1 MATFEGE
8 QRTLIHSAQIVV
20 QSLTT
25 TGYGQD
31 APWGSPYMGVLMM
44 TIQATGIAYLF
55 LALPAL
61 AGPWIE
67 NAIQPDAPETT
78 DAVEGHIV
86 ITGYSPLAATLVEEL
101 ESRGIEYVIVEPDE
115 DRARDLDNED
125 RPVVA
130 GDPGS
135 VETLDNAY
143 LETASAMIVDATEE
157 LNIDAVLSATEL
169 TDDCN
174 IISIVEAPTLA
185 SYLRHAG
192 ADRVLTPRHR
202 LGKSLADKA
211 LNTITTDLDD
221 AVTVGEDIE
230 TVELPVQRG
239 SDLHG
244 QRLGTSRI
252 TDRPGVHLLG
262 AWVRGDFVTPVAPD
276 TYIDESTVLLLA
288 GDPAELREIE
298 GMTRSGTHSPTH
310 GTTIVAGLDI
320 AGSTAK
326 GILERAGL
334 TTVGIDTE
342 DGEEVD
348 IVGSATDDR
357 TLYRANIEA
366 ANTLIVTS
374 DDDRESMLATLVA
387 KDLNPDIEVIV
398 GANETETTGN
408 IYRAGADYVLSFSK
422 VAGRMLA
429 LDLFD
434 DQAMALD
441 EEVTLTGTTAP
452 ELVGQSPDDTDIR
465 ERTGT
470 MLVGIERDEDV
481 ITELNEGVTI
491 AEDDTLIVAGTTES
505 IDAFEA
511 EYGE

>member
-20 QSLTT
+20 QSLT

-262 AWVRGDFVTPVAPD
+262 AW
-276 TYIDESTVLLLA
+276 S
-288 GDPAELREIE
+288 
-298 GMTRSGTHSPTH
+298 
-310 GTTIVAGLDI
+310 
-320 AGSTAK
+320 
-326 GILERAGL
+326 
-334 TTVGIDTE
+334 
-342 DGEEVD
+342 
-348 IVGSATDDR
+348 
-357 TLYRANIEA
+357 EA
-366 ANTLIVTS
+366 IS
-374 DDDRESMLATLVA
+374 
-387 KDLNPDIEVIV
+387 
-398 GANETETTGN
+398 
-408 IYRAGADYVLSFSK
+408 
-422 VAGRMLA
+422 
-429 LDLFD
+429 
-434 DQAMALD
+434 
-441 EEVTLTGTTAP
+441 
-452 ELVGQSPDDTDIR
+452 
-465 ERTGT
+465 
-470 MLVGIERDEDV
+470 
-481 ITELNEGVTI
+481 
-491 AEDDTLIVAGTTES
+491 
-505 IDAFEA
+505 
-511 EYGE
+511 

>member
-1 MATFEGE
+1 M
-8 QRTLIHSAQIVV
+8 
-20 QSLTT
+20 
-25 TGYGQD
+25 
-31 APWGSPYMGVLMM
+31 
-44 TIQATGIAYLF
+44 
-55 LALPAL
+55 
-61 AGPWIE
+61 
-67 NAIQPDAPETT
+67 
-78 DAVEGHIV
+78 
-86 ITGYSPLAATLVEEL
+86 
-101 ESRGIEYVIVEPDE
+101 
-115 DRARDLDNED
+115 
-125 RPVVA
+125 
-130 GDPGS
+130 
-135 VETLDNAY
+135 
-143 LETASAMIVDATEE
+143 
-157 LNIDAVLSATEL
+157 
-169 TDDCN
+169 
-174 IISIVEAPTLA
+174 
-185 SYLRHAG
+185 
-192 ADRVLTPRHR
+192 
-202 LGKSLADKA
+202 
-211 LNTITTDLDD
+211 
-221 AVTVGEDIE
+221 
-230 TVELPVQRG
+230 
-239 SDLHG
+239 
-244 QRLGTSRI
+244 
-252 TDRPGVHLLG
+252 
-262 AWVRGDFVTPVAPD
+262 TPVAPD

-298 GMTRSGTHSPTH
+298 GMTRSGTHSPTR

-326 GILERAGL
+326 GILEQAGL

-452 ELVGQSPDDTDIR
+452 ELVGQSPDDTGIR
-465 ERTGT
+465 ERTGA